1 MTGRLTRGSLARRR
15 IAAAVL
21 DCTFW
26 ALSLTFATYLRWQG
40 QSGKTLTAG
49 LYGLIMI
56 AIMCQLVIG
65 WVTLYRFTWR
75 VGSFEEIVSVTITAV
90 LSGGVVVIVDIL
102 AFRSSVPASSAI
114 GGAAFAFVL
123 MAGSRAFIRFV
134 RDSRLN
140 LSEETPKAIIFGAG
154 DAGQQLIDSLV
165 ASDNRPFWP
174 VALLDDDPEKSTLQ
188 IRHLKVTGTRAD
200 IADTVKL
207 TNASTLIVAIPSADS
222 VLLTEMSELT
232 DAAKVELRV
241 LPTVSQLLEKEVSVA
256 DIQPASEADLL
267 GRRAIDTEID
277 SIARYLTGRRVLVT
291 GAGGSIG
298 SELCR
303 QIHRFGP
310 SQLVMLDRDESGLH
324 QVQLSIE
331 GRAML
336 ETRNLVVCDIR
347 DIEALDAVFG
357 EHQPEVVFHAAALKH
372 LPLLEMW
379 PAEAVKTN
387 VMGTLNML
395 TVARKHGVATFVNIS
410 TDKAANP
417 SSVLGFSKRIA
428 ERITATFAA
437 EAERRTFLSV
447 RFGNVLGSRGSVLLV
462 FRSQVEAGGPITVT
476 DPRVTRYFM
485 TIEEAVQL
493 VVQAGAIGDSGDV
506 LILDM
511 GDPVKIDDVA
521 HRFAKSASRPI
532 EIVYTG
538 LRPGEKLHEEL
549 IGDGEMSRETPHRLI
564 NTTSV
569 PKISTEQLVDALGGE
584 HPDGL
589 KIILERLASMPMDS
603 GLEFRQAPA
612 SADEQGLPA

>member
-1 MTGRLTRGSLARRR
+1 MTGRLTRGSLAQRR

-40 QSGKTLTAG
+40 QSGKTLTAS

-140 LSEETPKAIIFGAG
+140 LSKETPKAIIFGAG

-222 VLLTEMSELT
+222 ALLTEMSELT

-437 EAERRTFLSV
+437 EAERTTFLSV
-447 RFGNVLGSRGSVLLV
+447 RFGNVLGSRGSVLLA

-538 LRPGEKLHEEL
+538 LRPGEKIHEEL

-569 PKISTEQLVDALGGE
+569 PKISTEQLVDALGSE

>member
-1 MTGRLTRGSLARRR
+1 
-15 IAAAVL
+15 
-21 DCTFW
+21 
-26 ALSLTFATYLRWQG
+26 
-40 QSGKTLTAG
+40 
-49 LYGLIMI
+49 MI

-140 LSEETPKAIIFGAG
+140 LSKETPKAIIFGAG

-222 VLLTEMSELT
+222 ALLTEMSELT

-437 EAERRTFLSV
+437 EAERTTFLSV
-447 RFGNVLGSRGSVLLV
+447 RFGNVLGSRGSVLLA

-538 LRPGEKLHEEL
+538 LRPGEKIHEEL

-569 PKISTEQLVDALGGE
+569 PKISTEQLVDALGSE

>member
-1 MTGRLTRGSLARRR
+1 MTGRLTRGSLAQRR

-140 LSEETPKAIIFGAG
+140 LSKETPKAIIFGAG

-222 VLLTEMSELT
+222 ALLTEMSELT

-437 EAERRTFLSV
+437 EAERTTFLSV
-447 RFGNVLGSRGSVLLV
+447 RFGNVLGSRGSVLLA

-538 LRPGEKLHEEL
+538 LRPGEKIHEEL

-569 PKISTEQLVDALGGE
+569 PKISTEQLVDALGSE